1 MTKSLVAAAA
11 IGLLFGMAKL
21 PLEHSLEQEDRAAF
35 FHGAKLSLGLRDQV
49 GQLGFLAAL
58 SGFRSLVAD
67 FLWIEA
73 HTAWEG
79 TQWARMALLFNNV
92 TTLQPRVLMF
102 WDMAAWHMAYNA
114 SVAAFN
120 DRRQPRKA
128 LRLRAQREY
137 FELGKDFLV
146 RGIENNPDRYLL
158 YERLGIVERDKF
170 GDHFAAATRFG
181 QAAAIPGAPAYD
193 KRFTAYELSHCPG
206 HEREAYERLLAL
218 YRMGK
223 QEWLPT
229 LLERLGYLQAKLN
242 VPEAQRVYIPP
253 IRPGQKP

>member
-1 MTKSLVAAAA
+1 MVKPLAAVFSML
-11 IGLLFGMAKL
+11 LLFGAAKL
-21 PLEHSLEQEDRAAF
+21 PFEHRLEQEDRAAF

-79 TQWARMALLFNNV
+79 TQWGRMALLFNNV
-92 TTLQPRVLMF
+92 TTLQPRVVMF

-114 SVAAFN
+114 SVAAMQ
-120 DRRQPRKA
+120 DPKQPRLA

-137 FELGKDFLV
+137 FELGKDFLI

-170 GDHFAAATRFG
+170 GDHCAASRRFG
-181 QAAAIPGAPAYD
+181 EAAAIRGAPTYE
-193 KRFTAYELSHCPG
+193 KRFMAYELSHCPG

-218 YRMGK
+218 YKTGRR
-223 QEWLPT
+223 EWLPT
-229 LLERLGYLQAKLN
+229 LLERLEYLQKALN
-242 VPEAQRVYIPP
+242 IPAAQRVNIPE
-253 IRPGQKP
+253 KKL